1 MIFIAR
7 VSSASHRNPARAR
20 MVAPIDAV
28 EIAMLVKLI
37 LVAALIGTIVIASTP
52 RPWSFAPKRA
62 DS

>member
-1 MIFIAR
+1 
-7 VSSASHRNPARAR
+7 

-28 EIAMLVKLI
+28 EIAMLLKLV

-52 RPWSFAPKRA
+52 RPWSSAPKRV